1 MKQSFLF
8 IVICALAFTSCQ
20 KKKSAEVSPAPVAKP
35 VVPVTE
41 DTLQTYISPAD
52 RFDDRSEFAAE
63 NFDPTPV
70 RYRGDRT
77 VHYKIAPLGNGAVTM
92 VLEYI
97 SGSFAFGDSVSTVT
111 RLLLYSQN
119 QLVYRKAFP
128 PEFAG
133 TSSFASVRSFD
144 HQLLKAG
151 TTKAI
156 LYYWLTVTGADGIG
170 RKEYHAVAMDQQ
182 GVTNELT
189 GDLTRIAGNLSAIR
203 FQGENRLL
211 TRIPPHRRY
220 HKITVDAAFTI
231 DWTTCTATMDVP
243 ADSSFPVSDQPLHF
257 FNAKTKLFSSTKE
270 GAASRETIF
279 KELTSAQIQRAFVP
293 SLFDSSSVSRDR
305 LFIHYSKALSGWID
319 PKTMTAEEILVP

>member
-1 MKQSFLF
+1 MRRQFLLILTF
-8 IVICALAFTSCQ
+8 ALVFSSCQ
-20 KKKSAEVSPAPVAKP
+20 KKKTADSAPIPAPKS

-41 DTLQTYISPAD
+41 DTLQTYISPSD

-63 NFDPTPV
+63 NFEPTPV

-92 VLEYI
+92 VLEYM
-97 SGSFAFGDSVSTVT
+97 SGSFPFGDSLSTIT
-111 RLLLYSQN
+111 RLLLYAQN

-151 TTKAI
+151 TAKAI
-156 LYYWLTVTGADGIG
+156 LYYWLTVTGADAIG

-189 GDLTRIAGNLSAIR
+189 GDLTRIAGNLTGVR

-211 TRIPPHRRY
+211 VRIPPHRRY
-220 HKITVDAAFTI
+220 VKFFIDVAFAI
-231 DWTTCTATMDVP
+231 DWTTCTAAMDVP
-243 ADSSFPVSDQPLHF
+243 ADSVFTVADQPLHY
-257 FNAKTKLFSSTKE
+257 FNAKTKLFSSVKE
-270 GAASRETIF
+270 GASSRETIF
-279 KELTSAQIQRAFVP
+279 KKLTSAQIQRAFVP
-293 SLFDSSSVSRDR
+293 SLFDTASVSRDR
-305 LFIHYSKALSGWID
+305 LFVQYNKALSGWID
-319 PKTMTAEEILVP
+319 PKAMVAEEILLP